1 MFKKKD
7 LEFKENNKLALIVGS
22 SSLMSGLITY
32 LILMLLSGLVYLE
45 QLYSTRY
52 SIPFII
58 ATIPAGLLILYKF
71 ILKDFKYL
79 KIFSISTILFFSI
92 IFLPQYIEKIY
103 QSYKCSNQLSF
114 ESSTCEK
121 NLSNYNKSVF
131 NNQRRKYNGYRRIC

>member
-58 ATIPAGLLILYKF
+58 ATIPSGLLILYTF

-92 IFLPQYIEKIY
+92 IFFPQYIEKFIKVINVII
-103 QSYKCSNQLSF
+103 S
-114 ESSTCEK
+114 
-121 NLSNYNKSVF
+121 
-131 NNQRRKYNGYRRIC
+131 